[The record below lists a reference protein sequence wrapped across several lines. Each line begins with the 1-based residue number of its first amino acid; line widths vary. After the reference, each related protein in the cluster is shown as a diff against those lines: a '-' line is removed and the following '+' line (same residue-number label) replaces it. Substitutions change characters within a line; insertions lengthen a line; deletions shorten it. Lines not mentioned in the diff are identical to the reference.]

1 MMFLFPFA
9 IIKINRRYIILSDV
23 QCNYIMGIGEQI
35 LHAEISVIPIGTNS
49 GTSMSKEIASVF
61 DAIRKIKD
69 MKTVLTA
76 MGTQI
81 ETNDFGNILK
91 AIEVTHQSIRSA
103 GAKRIITTIRID
115 ERLDKSV
122 SLEKKVESVMEKL

>member
-1 MMFLFPFA
+1 
-9 IIKINRRYIILSDV
+9 
-23 QCNYIMGIGEQI
+23 
-35 LHAEISVIPIGTNS
+35 
-49 GTSMSKEIASVF
+49 MSKEIASVF

-91 AIEVTHQSIRSA
+91 AIEVTISLFDQR

-122 SLEKKVESVMEKL
+122 SLEKKIESVIEKL

>member
-23 QCNYIMGIGEQI
+23 QCNYMMGIGEQI

-49 GTSMSKEIASVF
+49 GTSMSKEIASAF
-61 DAIRKIKD
+61 DAIRRVKD
-69 MKTVLTA
+69 LKAMLTP

-81 ETNDFGNILK
+81 ETNNFANILA
-91 AIEVTHQSIRSA
+91 AIEAAHVAVRSG

-115 ERLDKSV
+115 QRLDKSI
-122 SLEKKVESVMEKL
+122 SLQKKIDSVMEKL